1 MTTVGRVRL
10 SIFFAS
16 LALCAVVT
24 AAAAQQQPPIIV
36 KELGIEGN
44 RRVQEAVILGRVE
57 TKIGAIFNSG
67 QLSEDLRNVFALGF
81 FDDVQ
86 LKIEDFEGGVRVVFV
101 VVERPFIRDLE
112 FTGNKKL
119 TISELQEKIDLKLGS
134 VYNPVEVQ
142 KARQK
147 LVDAYEEDGYYEVQ
161 ITPEVEKFVD
171 GDVKVVFVINEGRRI
186 AIERIVFK
194 GNKGLTERQL
204 KRALATQ
211 EREYFILRGTL
222 QRRKLDEDVE
232 RLLALYNDHGFIQA
246 RVDSYDVAVDR
257 EKARV
262 TLTFNVVE
270 GAQYRVDDIKISGA
284 TLLPES
290 EIRRVL
296 TFKPGDVFS
305 RSKLR
310 ESVRVIGDLYS
321 NIGRASADINP
332 KTEPSPASM
341 KLVVY
346 LDIVEGPEV
355 YVERINISGNLRSQ
369 DKILRR
375 EIPMV
380 EGDLF
385 TLQKMNGARQRLV
398 NLGYFDKVDAST
410 APGSDKSKVIVNIDV
425 TERPTGVF
433 SVGGGF
439 SSADGLI
446 GTIDLSQN
454 NFLGRGWQA
463 SLRIRAGAE
472 SQQGVISFT
481 EPWLF
486 DRPLSA
492 GIDLYSTKRV
502 YSEYTYDA
510 VGAGLRLSHPFWE
523 YWRWHTGYRVTR
535 DTLGDFNVDSIS
547 PALRDEEGTRVTSSV
562 NLGLTRDSRDNF
574 MAPTRGGQFS
584 ISNDFAGIGGDSKFN
599 KTLASTSYFHPIWFG
614 HVLSGRV
621 EAGYG
626 FGWAEEPLP
635 LFERFYLGGPNSIRG
650 FKFRRVSP
658 IDETGARVGGTS
670 EVLGNAEY
678 IIPLPFGIRIAGF
691 YDVGNV
697 YGFTTQFDPSD
708 LRHAAGGGI
717 RWMSPFG
724 PLRLDYG
731 VNLIRREGEDF
742 GAFQFS
748 VGSPF

>member
-1 MTTVGRVRL
+1 MGRVRL
-10 SIFFAS
+10 SIFFAF
-16 LALCAVVT
+16 LALSAAVTT
-24 AAAAQQQPPIIV
+24 ALAQQPQVPIIV
-36 KELGIEGN
+36 KELTVEGN
-44 RRVQEAVILGRVE
+44 RRVQEAIILGRIE
-57 TKIGAIFNSG
+57 TKIGSIFNSG
-67 QLSEDLRNVFALGF
+67 QLSEDLRNVFSLGF

-86 LKIEDFEGGVRVVFV
+86 LKIEDFEGGVKIVFV

-119 TISELQEKIDLKLGS
+119 STSDLQEKIDLKLGS

-147 LVDAYEEDGYYEVQ
+147 LVDAYEEDGYFEVQ
-161 ITPEVEKFVD
+161 ITPDVEKFAD
-171 GDVKVVFVINEGRRI
+171 GDVKVVFSINEGRRI
-186 AIERIVFK
+186 SIERIVFK
-194 GNKGLTERQL
+194 GNKGLTDRQL
-204 KRALATQ
+204 KGALATH

-222 QRRKLDEDVE
+222 QRQKLDEDVE
-232 RLLALYNDHGFIQA
+232 RLLQIYNDHGFIQA
-246 RVDSYDVAVDR
+246 RVDSYDVSVDR

-270 GAQYRVDDIKISGA
+270 GPQYRIEDIKISGA

-296 TFKPGDVFS
+296 TLKAGDVFS
-305 RSKLR
+305 RAKLR

-332 KTEPSPASM
+332 KTEPTPATA
-341 KLVVY
+341 KLVLY
-346 LDIVEGPEV
+346 LDVVEGPEV

-385 TLQKMNGARQRLV
+385 TLQKLNAARQRLV
-398 NLGYFDKVDAST
+398 NLGYFDKVDASS

-425 TERPTGVF
+425 TERPTGIF

-446 GTIDLSQN
+446 GTVDLSQN

-463 SLRIRAGAE
+463 SLRIRAGAT
-472 SQQGVISFT
+472 SQQGTISFT

-492 GIDLYSTKRV
+492 GTDIYSLKRI
-502 YSEYTYDA
+502 YSNYNYDA
-510 VGAGLRLSHPFWE
+510 VGGGLRLSHPFWD
-523 YWRWHTGYRVTR
+523 YWRWQTGYRLTR
-535 DTLGDFNVDSIS
+535 DTIS
-547 PALRDEEGTRVTSSV
+547 HLRVPGELSDALRDQEGSHITSAVT
-562 NLGLTRDSRDNF
+562 LGVVRDSRDNF
-574 MAPTRGGQFS
+574 AAPTRGGQFA
-584 ISNDFAGIGGDSKFN
+584 ISNDFAGVGGDSKFN
-599 KTLASTSYFHPIWFG
+599 KTSTSLTRFVPIWFD
-614 HVLSGRV
+614 HILSGRI
-621 EAGYG
+621 EGAYA
-626 FGWAEEPLP
+626 FGWADEPLP
-635 LFERFYLGGPNSIRG
+635 LFERYYLGGPNTLRG
-650 FKFRRVSP
+650 FRFRTVSP
-658 IDETGARVGGTS
+658 VDETGTRVGGTS
-670 EVLGNAEY
+670 EILGNGAY
-678 IIPLPFGIRIAGF
+678 IIPLPFGIRIAAF

-697 YGFTTQFDPSD
+697 YGFTTKFDITS
-708 LRHAAGGGI
+708 LRHSAGGGI

-731 VNLIRREGEDF
+731 VKLDRKPGEDF